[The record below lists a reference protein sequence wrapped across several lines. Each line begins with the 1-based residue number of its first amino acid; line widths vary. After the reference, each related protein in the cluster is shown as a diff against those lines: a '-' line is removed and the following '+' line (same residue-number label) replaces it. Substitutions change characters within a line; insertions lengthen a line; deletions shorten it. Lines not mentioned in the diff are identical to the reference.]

1 MVGNFVGMT
10 NPEQVSSGSSSAS
23 PRLRIAIFSPYS
35 LTLPGGVQNQVMGL
49 ARALRRL
56 GHEVRVLGPCDGA
69 PPDTF
74 VTPLG
79 ESLPTAAN
87 GSIAPIAPDPAAALR
102 TIRALRDEEF
112 DVLHLHEPLSPGP
125 TMTALMMR
133 TAPIVGTFHA
143 AGDSASYRY
152 LNRVVRSMADGID
165 VRVAVSRDAE
175 DLASRYLGGAYRILP
190 NAVELDR
197 FFDPDPN
204 EPRRR
209 SIFFCGRHEPRKGLE
224 VLLRAHAALDD
235 DSVHLVIASE
245 GPETARLRHEYP
257 DAEHRRW
264 LGRISDQIK
273 THELHTCSVFCA
285 PALGGESFGIVL
297 LEAMAG
303 GATVVASD
311 IDGYRNVATHDLDA
325 RLVAPDDPDRL
336 AAELRLVLD
345 DPALRA
351 RLADQGRRRARQ
363 FSMDAL
369 AAAYVDLYRD
379 AIASSPDDGRRGGE
393 NHSLVV
399 TAARS
404 LVSRVGRIR
413 SRTLPS

>member
-1 MVGNFVGMT
+1 MT
-10 NPEQVSSGSSSAS
+10 SPEQVSSGSSFGSA
-23 PRLRIAIFSPYS
+23 RLRVAIFSPYS

-152 LNRVVRSMADGID
+152 LNRVVRSMAEGID

-175 DLASRYLGGAYRILP
+175 SLAGRYLGGEYRILP
-190 NAVELDR
+190 NAVELDQ
-197 FFDPDPN
+197 FFDPDLDRV
-204 EPRRR
+204 RRR

-224 VLLRAHAALDD
+224 VLLHAHAMLADD
-235 DSVHLVIASE
+235 TLLVIASE
-245 GPETARLRHEYP
+245 GPETARLRHQFP
-257 DAEHRRW
+257 TSPHRQW
-264 LGRISDQIK
+264 LGRISDGVK
-273 THELHTCSVFCA
+273 SEHLHSSAVFCA

-311 IDGYRNVATHDLDA
+311 IDGYRNVATHDVDA
-325 RLVAPDDPDRL
+325 RLVASNDPAAL
-336 AAELRLVLD
+336 AAELRHVLD
-345 DPALRA
+345 DDGLRR
-351 RLADQGRRRARQ
+351 RLGDGGRARARQ

-369 AAAYVDLYRD
+369 AAAYVDLYRE
-379 AIASSPDDGRRGGE
+379 AIVASQESDGSSGE
-393 NHSLVV
+393 NRSLLVSA
-399 TAARS
+399 TRS

>member
-1 MVGNFVGMT
+1 MT
-10 NPEQVSSGSSSAS
+10 FPEPTVSGDATSARGSNSA
-23 PRLRIAIFSPYS
+23 LRVAIFSPYS

-133 TAPIVGTFHA
+133 NGPIVGTFHA

-152 LNRVVRSMADGID
+152 LNRFVRSMADAID

-175 DLASRYLGGAYRILP
+175 DLASRYLGGDYRILP
-190 NAVELDR
+190 NAVELEN
-197 FFDPDPN
+197 FFDPDPMGAR
-204 EPRRR
+204 ERA
-209 SIFFCGRHEPRKGLE
+209 ILFCGRHEPRKGLE
-224 VLLRAHAALDD
+224 VLLQAHRLMGDD
-235 DSVHLVIASE
+235 TRLIIASE
-245 GPETARLRHEYP
+245 GPETARLRHEFP
-257 DAEHRRW
+257 DSENRQW
-264 LGRISDQIK
+264 LGRIGDTTKS
-273 THELHTCSVFCA
+273 ELLRQCTIFCA

-297 LEAMAG
+297 LEAMAA
-303 GATVVASD
+303 GAVVVASD
-311 IDGYRNVATHDLDA
+311 IDGYRNVATHDVDS
-325 RLVAPDDPDRL
+325 RLVRPDDPESL
-336 AAELRLVLD
+336 ARTLTETLDDAVAVRRLVH
-345 DPALRA
+345 
-351 RLADQGRRRARQ
+351 QGRERARQ

-369 AAAYVDLYRD
+369 AVSYVALYRE
-379 AIASSPDDGRRGGE
+379 AIDSANRSERRSGE
-393 NHSLVV
+393 NRSLVV
-399 TAARS
+399 SATRS
-404 LVSRVGRIR
+404 LVSRVGRIG
-413 SRTLPS
+413 SRTLRA

>member
-1 MVGNFVGMT
+1 MS
-10 NPEQVSSGSSSAS
+10 NPEEVSSGSS
-23 PRLRIAIFSPYS
+23 LRVAIFSPYS

-49 ARALRRL
+49 ARALRRS

-102 TIRALRDEEF
+102 PIRSLRDEEF

-175 DLASRYLGGAYRILP
+175 DLASRYLGGEYLILP
-190 NAVELDR
+190 NAVDLDD
-197 FFDPDPN
+197 FFDPTITI
-204 EPRRR
+204 ERERTV
-209 SIFFCGRHEPRKGLE
+209 FFCGRHEPRKGLE
-224 VLLRAHAALDD
+224 VLLEAHSLLRSD
-235 DSVHLVIASE
+235 VRLVIASE
-245 GPETARLRHEYP
+245 GPETARLRHEFP
-257 DAEHRRW
+257 ESVNRTW
-264 LGRISDQIK
+264 LGRISDRTK
-273 THELHTCSVFCA
+273 VEHLRSAAVFSA

-297 LEAMAG
+297 LEAMAAG
-303 GATVVASD
+303 SVVVASD

-325 RLVAPDDPDRL
+325 RLVAPGDPKAL
-336 AAELRLVLD
+336 AEELLRVLD
-345 DPALRA
+345 DADMRR
-351 RLADQGRRRARQ
+351 RLVENGRVRARQ

-369 AAAYVDLYRD
+369 ADSYVGVYRR
-379 AIASSPDDGRRGGE
+379 AIRESSGALRTPE
-393 NHSLVV
+393 NRSLMVS
-399 TAARS
+399 AARS

-413 SRTLPS
+413 SRTLDS

>member
-1 MVGNFVGMT
+1 MT
-10 NPEQVSSGSSSAS
+10 NPDQVSSGSSLQP
-23 PRLRIAIFSPYS
+23 PRLRVAIFSPYS

-125 TMTALMMR
+125 TLTALMMR

-143 AGDSASYRY
+143 AGDSTSYRY
-152 LNRVVRSMADGID
+152 LNRVLRSMADGID

-175 DLASRYLGGAYRILP
+175 DLASRYLGGEYRILP
-190 NAVELDR
+190 NAVELDQ
-197 FFDPDPN
+197 FFDPDPA
-204 EPRRR
+204 RTRQR

-224 VLLRAHAALDD
+224 VLLRAHELLEDD
-235 DSVHLVIASE
+235 VHLVIASE
-245 GPETARLRHEYP
+245 GPETARLRHHHPET
-257 DAEHRRW
+257 ARRHW

-273 THELHTCSVFCA
+273 IRELQTCSVFCA

-303 GATVVASD
+303 GAAVVASD
-311 IDGYRNVATHDLDA
+311 IDGYRNVATHDFDA

-336 AAELRLVLD
+336 ATELRLVLD
-345 DPALRA
+345 DSALRA
-351 RLADQGRRRARQ
+351 RLTDQGRERARQ

-369 AAAYVDLYRD
+369 ATTYEDLYRTAIRSAPD
-379 AIASSPDDGRRGGE
+379 ASGRGGE

>member
-1 MVGNFVGMT
+1 
-10 NPEQVSSGSSSAS
+10 
-23 PRLRIAIFSPYS
+23 
-35 LTLPGGVQNQVMGL
+35 MGL

-152 LNRVVRSMADGID
+152 LNRVLRSMADGID

-175 DLASRYLGGAYRILP
+175 NLASRYLGGDYRTLP
-190 NAVELDR
+190 NAVELDQ

-224 VLLRAHAALDD
+224 VLLRAHETLGDD
-235 DSVHLVIASE
+235 VQLVIASE

-257 DAEHRRW
+257 ETPHRLW

-273 THELHTCSVFCA
+273 TRELHSCSVFCA

-325 RLVAPDDPDRL
+325 RLVVPDDPDRL

-345 DPALRA
+345 DAALRA
-351 RLADQGRRRARQ
+351 RLADQGRQRARQ

-369 AAAYVDLYRD
+369 AAAYVDLYRE
-379 AIASSPDDGRRGGE
+379 AIASAPDDGGREGE
-393 NHSLVV
+393 NQSFVV

>member
-1 MVGNFVGMT
+1 MRV
-10 NPEQVSSGSSSAS
+10 
-23 PRLRIAIFSPYS
+23 AIFSPYS

-152 LNRVVRSMADGID
+152 LNRFVRSMADGID
-165 VRVAVSRDAE
+165 IRVAVSRDAE
-175 DLASRYLGGAYRILP
+175 DLASRYLGGDYRILP
-190 NAVELDR
+190 NAVELDQ

-204 EPRRR
+204 ESRRQ

-224 VLLRAHAALDD
+224 VLLRAHELLDD
-235 DSVHLVIASE
+235 VDIHLVIASE

-257 DAEHRRW
+257 EAPHRRW

-273 THELHTCSVFCA
+273 TAELHSCSVFCA

-325 RLVAPDDPDRL
+325 RLVTPDDPDRL

-345 DPALRA
+345 DPDLRM
-351 RLADQGRRRARQ
+351 RLADRGRHRARQ

-369 AAAYVDLYRD
+369 AVAYVDLYREVIANSSGD
-379 AIASSPDDGRRGGE
+379 GGRAIE

>member
-1 MVGNFVGMT
+1 
-10 NPEQVSSGSSSAS
+10 
-23 PRLRIAIFSPYS
+23 
-35 LTLPGGVQNQVMGL
+35 MGL

-152 LNRVVRSMADGID
+152 LNRVLRSMADGID

-175 DLASRYLGGAYRILP
+175 DLASRYLGGDYLIRP
-190 NAVELDR
+190 NAVER
-197 FFDPDPN
+197 GQYFEAN
-204 EPRRR
+204 ESKPRRR

-224 VLLRAHAALDD
+224 VLLRAHALLDSQLGD
-235 DSVHLVIASE
+235 VDLIIASE

-257 DAEHRRW
+257 EAPNRHW
-264 LGRISDQIK
+264 LGRISDQVK
-273 THELHTCSVFCA
+273 THHLHDSAVFCA

-297 LEAMAG
+297 IEAMAG
-303 GATVVASD
+303 GAAVVASD
-311 IDGYRNVATHDLDA
+311 IDGYRNVATHDVDA
-325 RLVAPDDPDRL
+325 RLVPPDDPAGL
-336 AAELRLVLD
+336 AAELRLVLTD
-345 DPALRA
+345 EVLRH
-351 RLADQGRRRARQ
+351 RLAGRGRQRARQ
-363 FSMDAL
+363 FSMDSLAL
-369 AAAYVDLYRD
+369 SYVDLYRL
-379 AIASSPDDGRRGGE
+379 AISTSLAANGRSGE
-393 NHSLVV
+393 NRSLMV
-399 TAARS
+399 TTARS